1 MPNRES
7 GITTCPHCH
16 RTVRTDGGRYMLHNV
31 GTYEQVC
38 PLSGQHQPIEGDSP
52 TAYVS
57 RAHLVADLAC
67 QVQDAD
73 PAIVW
78 AYLGALDFD
87 ELRRMTMLALATTP
101 VDQTVREMFA
111 WVSNLP
117 QARLAVNDAS

>member
-1 MPNRES
+1 MRNS
-7 GITTCPHCH
+7 DGLTTCPHCH
-16 RTVRTDGGRYMLHNV
+16 RTVRTCNRRYMMHNV

-38 PLSGQHQPIEGDSP
+38 PMSLQHEPIEGESP
-52 TAYVS
+52 MAYVS

-78 AYLGALDFD
+78 AYLGALEPN

-101 VDQTVREMFA
+101 VDQTVSEMFR
-111 WVSNLP
+111 WVTELP
-117 QARLAVNDAS
+117 AAKGVSA